1 MKKVVLLASSFA
13 LALSISAPSS
23 AAVSCGTAKLQG
35 TWNGTI
41 HNREDGESETII
53 CKLIINKRGIISSK
67 STCKSIKGGT
77 TTPYQVT
84 GRLKQTAACYTY
96 GTFNV
101 ASDREKSKNIF
112 KGYGSKR
119 RTGFSGA
126 IYNASG
132 DDGSVPASFLR
143 Q

>member
-1 MKKVVLLASSFA
+1 
-13 LALSISAPSS
+13 
-23 AAVSCGTAKLQG
+23 
-35 TWNGTI
+35 
-41 HNREDGESETII
+41 
-53 CKLIINKRGIISSK
+53 
-67 STCKSIKGGT
+67 
-77 TTPYQVT
+77 
-84 GRLKQTAACYTY
+84 LKQTAACYTY

-101 ASDREKSKNIF
+101 ESDREKSKNIF

-132 DDGSVPASFLR
+132 DGGSVPASFLR